1 MQFSKWVTLG
11 FGALCLM
18 AVAGVL
24 NAQHLYYMS
33 AILLTLPGVSYLLG
47 WFGLRGVTFT
57 RELPSTAWEGEE
69 GALIYAA
76 ENHTRLPR
84 YFLQVREALPLWI
97 VPMEAEPPLFN
108 VAAGDTARVVHRI
121 RYMKRGVYRVQSF
134 EVTALDPLGVFAF
147 TSHVACDAE
156 LVVYPMPQTLE
167 SLALTGTDRYG
178 WQEFTV
184 IALRGSSVDPSG
196 VREYAPG
203 DPLRRIHWR
212 QTART
217 GKLSVIEFEEP
228 QSVNLVIALDLMRG
242 TEVGEGLATTL
253 EYGVRLAASMAQEAT
268 QQGASVQLLTAA
280 EPDREEETALS
291 LMMAAVPGRGVQQ
304 FYTILDALARVEAN
318 ATRPISALIG
328 GEEGSRLLPG
338 TSLLVLTSQLDPQL
352 PAVLSRY
359 AATGANV
366 SVVYIAP
373 ETFPGGKQ
381 RIPADERQR
390 FLTELSL
397 AQVHPFILRYDPLNA
412 LLPEAVTDAELRT
425 AEPVRS

>member
-1 MQFSKWVTLG
+1 
-11 FGALCLM
+11 
-18 AVAGVL
+18 
-24 NAQHLYYMS
+24 
-33 AILLTLPGVSYLLG
+33 
-47 WFGLRGVTFT
+47 
-57 RELPSTAWEGEE
+57 
-69 GALIYAA
+69 
-76 ENHTRLPR
+76 
-84 YFLQVREALPLWI
+84 
-97 VPMEAEPPLFN
+97 
-108 VAAGDTARVVHRI
+108 
-121 RYMKRGVYRVQSF
+121 
-134 EVTALDPLGVFAF
+134 
-147 TSHVACDAE
+147 
-156 LVVYPMPQTLE
+156 
-167 SLALTGTDRYG
+167 
-178 WQEFTV
+178 
-184 IALRGSSVDPSG
+184 
-196 VREYAPG
+196 
-203 DPLRRIHWR
+203 
-212 QTART
+212 
-217 GKLSVIEFEEP
+217 
-228 QSVNLVIALDLMRG
+228 
-242 TEVGEGLATTL
+242 
-253 EYGVRLAASMAQEAT
+253 AASMAQEAT